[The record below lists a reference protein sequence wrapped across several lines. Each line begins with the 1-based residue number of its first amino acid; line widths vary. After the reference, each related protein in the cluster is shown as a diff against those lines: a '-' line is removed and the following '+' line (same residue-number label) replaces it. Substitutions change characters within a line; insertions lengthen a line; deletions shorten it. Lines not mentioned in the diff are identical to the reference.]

1 MIGNMVSHYR
11 VLAKIGEGAAGV
23 VYKADDLS
31 LGRGVALKFITP
43 EQSWDATAMLRF
55 QHEARMASSLN
66 HPNICTVYEIGEHER
81 SQFIAMELLE
91 GHTLSHAIAGKP
103 LTIPDLLSI
112 GIQICDALEAAHAEN
127 VIHRDLKPANVFVTT
142 KNQVKILD
150 FALAQFNPAR
160 AAVEPQSVK
169 VWGASAAGTAPY
181 MSPEQINR
189 GPIDTRSDLFSVGII
204 LYEMAT
210 GRRAFS
216 GKTIT
221 DIQTAILR
229 DSTPEPRLVNLDIP
243 DGLNR

>member
-1 MIGNMVSHYR
+1 VIGKTISHYR

-91 GHTLSHAIAGKP
+91 GDTLSHAIAGKP
-103 LTIPDLLSI
+103 LALSNLLSI

-160 AAVEPQSVK
+160 APVEPQNVK
-169 VWGASAAGTAPY
+169 VWGTNAAGTVPY

-189 GPIDTRSDLFSVGII
+189 TRSTRDPICFLWGSFCMRWRRGAAPSA
-204 LYEMAT
+204 EKRSPRFKTRSCAKRRPSRASSTSTSPT
-210 GRRAFS
+210 G
-216 GKTIT
+216 
-221 DIQTAILR
+221 
-229 DSTPEPRLVNLDIP
+229 
-243 DGLNR
+243 